1 MNLTRKL
8 KRPGLIAVRIAL
20 TAAAI
25 HVGARQGKA
34 LPMFA
39 RRYSLPCSTC
49 HTSPPRLNETGYQFR
64 ANGFR
69 MSSEEADDAKSK
81 LVNYVGFRLQ
91 PRYDVTRSSVASNVT
106 TKQDARLFAAEG
118 YFLYG
123 PISKNFSSNVKITF
137 WPEQSNETELT
148 ERLEGTIRYRYGS
161 DDNFVDLRAGV
172 PHPHEGIGGSESY
185 VASDTRPFIQELRT
199 ANFNQDTFFTPFGF
213 HQAGG
218 SVGYYYKRTT
228 VRAQVT
234 TGIRVKLD
242 KEGKLEPFGLKDP
255 LITALPQG
263 ERGGPDF
270 NLFFNQILH
279 HQAGNVSVY
288 YYNGRSFLPRLDLLP
303 QTAGGIPD
311 VSTVP
316 FFKNNFNRL
325 AFYAGYPVN
334 RVNFL
339 YGLQR
344 GRDTIGSGG
353 RFSSLGQFGEVM
365 VRVINDISA
374 LGARYDWFDPARIK
388 DENEMTG
395 LTAYMNLWLHRELR
409 VTPEYQYVVQKN
421 GPGQPNRVD
430 NRFQLRLYWVR

>member
-1 MNLTRKL
+1 M
-8 KRPGLIAVRIAL
+8 
-20 TAAAI
+20 
-25 HVGARQGKA
+25 
-34 LPMFA
+34 
-39 RRYSLPCSTC
+39 
-49 HTSPPRLNETGYQFR
+49 
-64 ANGFR
+64 
-69 MSSEEADDAKSK
+69 
-81 LVNYVGFRLQ
+81 
-91 PRYDVTRSSVASNVT
+91 
-106 TKQDARLFAAEG
+106 
-118 YFLYG
+118 
-123 PISKNFSSNVKITF
+123 
-137 WPEQSNETELT
+137 
-148 ERLEGTIRYRYGS
+148 
-161 DDNFVDLRAGV
+161 
-172 PHPHEGIGGSESY
+172 
-185 VASDTRPFIQELRT
+185 
-199 ANFNQDTFFTPFGF
+199 
-213 HQAGG
+213 
-218 SVGYYYKRTT
+218 GYYYKRTT

-242 KEGKLEPFGLKDP
+242 KEGNLEPFGLKDP

-263 ERGGPDF
+263 DRGGPDF

-388 DENEMTG
+388 DENEITG
-395 LTAYMNLWLHRELR
+395 LTTYMNLWLHKELR
-409 VTPEYQYVVQKN
+409 VTPEYQHVVQKN